1 MCECV
6 AMKNQRPWL
15 CVQLPVYAVVYRSI
29 GNAPTVDRHVY
40 AVHIGRCSCI
50 FGWFRV
56 EWGKGSK
63 QHMTF
68 FVDFSFFFRQPLQE
82 RINWRNNK
90 RSEMSNTSTVDLMH
104 SNETKKSEF
113 DAYMINWCFVYLG
126 NRMNNPI
133 SNKKR
138 LTMTEMFTHNT
149 YKSFKG
155 KY

>member
-15 CVQLPVYAVVYRSI
+15 CVQLPVYAFVYRSI

-104 SNETKKSEF
+104 SNETK
-113 DAYMINWCFVYLG
+113 
-126 NRMNNPI
+126 
-133 SNKKR
+133 NKMSLMR
-138 LTMTEMFTHNT
+138 TWSIDVLFIWGIEWIIRFLIR
-149 YKSFKG
+149 SV
-155 KY
+155 